1 MKIWLKRAQK
11 STAGVSRAP
20 RRAAVGELDRQM
32 SSVRRSKTGGAE
44 ITGSAPTVRAA
55 LELLDYD
62 APLLKGRFRMHQ
74 HAHPFDELRHVDLLH
89 PVRRAYRGHWENC
102 RLQTIEREL
111 LGIVREDDLPGSE
124 APAAWLSFLR
134 GGSSRNLARVAE
146 HNRQDLITLA
156 SLLERLSDS
165 TLESVLS

>member
-1 MKIWLKRAQK
+1 
-11 STAGVSRAP
+11 
-20 RRAAVGELDRQM
+20 
-32 SSVRRSKTGGAE
+32 
-44 ITGSAPTVRAA
+44 
-55 LELLDYD
+55 
-62 APLLKGRFRMHQ
+62 MHQ